1 MQAARNTNDCPTPE
15 QRLVSPEE
23 CAAAAE
29 AFNLKMAIGWVR
41 HWDGSAIRPS
51 ESQISPN
58 SFGSRSEVENDF
70 PKGCYGTEAHQYG
83 GGQGYK
89 PFKYA
94 VHFNTH
100 STGQAQEDS
109 DPLCFASVEIAARE
123 RAVG

>member
-1 MQAARNTNDCPTPE
+1 M
-15 QRLVSPEE
+15 SPEE

-29 AFNLKMAIGWVR
+29 AFNLKMAIGWQ
-41 HWDGSAIRPS
+41 SAGNPR
-51 ESQISPN
+51 ERAISPN

-70 PKGCYGTEAHQYG
+70 PKGCYGTEAHQDG

-89 PFKYA
+89 PFVYA